1 MAEGIEAVQVALG
14 SQFGPVNI
22 EENYD
27 VDTQDTALS
36 FNAEGRGFEVRGVAT
51 L

>member
-1 MAEGIEAVQVALG
+1 VKVALG
-14 SQFGPVNI
+14 SQFGPVNNI